1 MKYIDK
7 KTEIISYIYQLRVLS
22 YSEIY
27 DYFFKSKGLA
37 EGYCNKI
44 VKEMVNNKLLEKFG
58 KRKTNSY
65 YFITN
70 NALKMIKENGLKL
83 IGSDKSST
91 ASLIPAHRIK
101 IDENLINH
109 QLNLNHFVL
118 EYEARSEIPFNYYD
132 EKFVSQVFPGARPD
146 GLIREGNRVLFL
158 EMDMNTEDKRALNKK
173 WENYRKL
180 FMSESF
186 YNMKENALIVFIQG
200 GNMSNKS
207 KRSSFLRKQIDN
219 NLGDFIGPKLN
230 AVIDSEEKLL
240 AHLFTKDHKDTISRF
255 TAMGYNVYK
264 GSTNQESL
272 SGCEFTLYIN
282 RTDDKGKIIDRQGVY
297 DEFLVDDITDGNL
310 YSFRKISN
318 YDSILSKFK
327 FIHKRNLKY
336 IVISESESEAYR
348 TALDTGNFN
357 FYVYYTTPSRL
368 SSLPLH
374 EALFQI
380 DSFGEKWHFSGPDL
394 RIRVDEEKVFKTC
407 YIY

>member
-44 VKEMVNNKLLEKFG
+44 VKEMVYNKLLEKFG

-118 EYEARSEIPFNYYD
+118 EYEAKSEIPFNYYD

-173 WENYRKL
+173 WENYRQL

-240 AHLFTKDHKDTISRF
+240 AHLFTKNHKDTISRF
-255 TAMGYNVYK
+255 IAMGYNVYK

-282 RTDDKGKIIDRQGVY
+282 RTDEKGKIIDRQGVY
-297 DEFLVDDITDGNL
+297 DEFLVDDMTDGNL

-348 TALDTGNFN
+348 TTLDTGNFN

-374 EALFQI
+374 EALFQV

-394 RIRVDEEKVFKTC
+394 RIRVDEEKVFN
-407 YIY
+407 I